1 MIETMKLALEAL
13 KELHDTTSYWWQEVD
28 EATLAKMEPAI
39 TALRTAIAEAEKQE
53 PVADG
58 LIRGYINAL
67 VANKHDEAADATKRM
82 VDYVFATPPAAQRQ
96 PLTDEK
102 VNEIAAQGYSRWVE
116 FARAIEAAH
125 GIKGQA

>member
-1 MIETMKLALEAL
+1 LGLDYEPAHVQPVATLFGSLPVY
-13 KELHDTTSYWWQEVD
+13 DTTP
-28 EATLAKMEPAI
+28 PAQP
-39 TALRTAIAEAEKQE
+39 APVQE

-82 VDYVFATPPAAQRQ
+82 VDYVFATPPAAQRK
-96 PLTDEK
+96 PLFFKEICEAEVIATDDHGNFSLLK
-102 VNEIAAQGYSRWVE
+102 

-125 GIKGQA
+125 NIKEGT